1 MDKFA
6 FGKLLTKLR
15 QRDGMTQSDLADAL
29 NVSVS
34 AVSKWETGKNFPDIP
49 VFAELKKLF
58 DLSYDDLYRPTET
71 LSALENGTLLS
82 AETRAASSDAAVAA
96 IRKKSRQTLL
106 VLLLLLALLA
116 ALSLFLLAQKALS
129 RPADTEVSSAYWI
142 YAAGTA
148 YDEKSFQNV
157 YEIHLVAENPEKITE
172 ELWQEEFYRYAKNW
186 WAENP
191 DTEIRYLWIY
201 TYDTVED
208 ARRKETP
215 VHSGYTYYKSET
227 DK

>member
-1 MDKFA
+1 MTTF
-6 FGKLLTKLR
+6 TVR
-15 QRDGMTQSDLADAL
+15 QKPYRRW
-29 NVSVS
+29 
-34 AVSKWETGKNFPDIP
+34 KTGPCFLPK
-49 VFAELKKLF
+49 
-58 DLSYDDLYRPTET
+58 
-71 LSALENGTLLS
+71 
-82 AETRAASSDAAVAA
+82 RAPLPPMPPWQQYE
-96 IRKKSRQTLL
+96 KKSRQTLL
-106 VLLLLLALLA
+106 VLLLPLALLA
-116 ALSLFLLAQKALS
+116 ALSLFLLAQKVLS

-186 WAENP
+186 WTENP